1 MKIGFRTDASIQI
14 GIGHV
19 MRCLTLA
26 DALREGGAQSLF
38 FCRQHEGNL
47 IDLIKQRGHEVI
59 TLPKLQSDDVLFL
72 EEPIHAAWLGT
83 DWSTD
88 ANATRQA
95 LGQMYLDW
103 MVVDH
108 YALDQHWERNL
119 RPHCKRMMVIDD
131 LADRQHDCDVL
142 LDQNLGRQI
151 DDYRDLVPE
160 SAALLIGPQF
170 ALLRPEFARLR
181 PESLA
186 RRTHPTLKRLLITM
200 GGVDK
205 DNMTGQVLTALQAS
219 QLPPDMKIT
228 VVMGAHAPW
237 LNNVREQSAQ
247 MPWPTK
253 VLVGVSNIAELMV
266 KSDLAIGAAGSTS
279 WERCCLGLPTIQMVL
294 AENQQSI
301 ADALSRSGASRTAV
315 VTNLPAVLGEVGLT
329 TLSQF
334 LKATSDIAAQH
345 VTGHGACEVAEHLIS
360 LCHENHNTLH

>member
-26 DALREGGAQSLF
+26 DALREGGARSMF
-38 FCRQHEGNL
+38 FCRQHDGNL

-59 TLPKLQSDDVLFL
+59 ALPKLQSDDVIFS
-72 EEPIHAAWLGT
+72 EEPSHAAWLGT
-83 DWSTD
+83 HWSTD

-108 YALDQHWERNL
+108 YALDRNWERNL

-131 LADRQHDCDVL
+131 LADRQHDCDFL

-160 SAALLIGPQF
+160 SATLLIGPQF
-170 ALLRPEFARLR
+170 AVLRPEFARLR
-181 PESLA
+181 SKSLA
-186 RRTHPTLKRLLITM
+186 RRAHPTLKQLLITM

-205 DNMTGQVLTALQAS
+205 DNMTGQVLTMLQAI
-219 QLPPDMKIT
+219 QLPLDLKIT

-237 LNNVREQSAQ
+237 LNNVCEQSAK
-247 MPWPTK
+247 MSWPTK
-253 VLVGVSNIAELMV
+253 VLVGVSNVAELMAY
-266 KSDLAIGAAGSTS
+266 SDLAIGAAGSTS
-279 WERCCLGLPTIQMVL
+279 WERCCLGLPTIVFALADNQMAGAIALQNIGAVM
-294 AENQQSI
+294 AVENL
-301 ADALSRSGASRTAV
+301 DAAGKALSKLFESDGDQECLSSLSRSAAGVTDGAGVARIC
-315 VTNLPAVLGEVGLT
+315 E
-329 TLSQF
+329 QMRM
-334 LKATSDIAAQH
+334 D
-345 VTGHGACEVAEHLIS
+345 HG
-360 LCHENHNTLH
+360 